1 MTLSIAVLGSG
12 TMGAPMARNLAAA
25 GHEVRVWNRSRDRA
39 APLADSGATV
49 AGTAAEAAAGADV
62 LLTML
67 YDADTVA
74 AVAPEALS
82 ALADGAVW
90 LQMSTVGVAGTRRL
104 AELAGRHGVPIVDA
118 PVVGTKAPAEQGTLV
133 VLASGPAGVR
143 ETADRVFQAV
153 GQRTVWVDGS
163 ASALKL
169 VVNSWVLA
177 LIEGLAEAISLAE
190 AAGLDPQLF
199 LEAIGGGPTDT
210 PYAHL
215 KGAMMIARD
224 FPPSF
229 ALSGALKDAG
239 LVLELADEVGLEMA
253 VTEGVHRHLARAAE
267 LGHGDED
274 MAATYWAHQRDV
286 AVAELRD
293 EAWDA

>member
-39 APLADSGATV
+39 APLADSGVTV
-49 AGTAAEAAAGADV
+49 AGTPAEAAAGADV

-67 YDADTVA
+67 YDADPVA

-104 AELAGRHGVPIVDA
+104 AALAEQHGVPIVDA

-133 VLASGPAGVR
+133 VLASGPAGAR
-143 ETADRVFQAV
+143 ETADQVFEAV

-199 LEAIGGGPTDT
+199 LDTIGGGPTDT

-253 VTEGVHRHLARAAE
+253 VTEGVRRHLARAAE

-286 AVAELRD
+286 ADAELRD
-293 EAWDA
+293 EAWDG